1 MSKKKRNLKAIVLS
15 LGLMAA
21 MLPATTVN
29 AQALLGKSLSD
40 EYYDEQDAAN
50 QGGMLRSATRDQESI
65 SIGESGITH
74 DNFGETPVGS
84 GIAILLLAGAGYAV
98 IKKKED

>member
-29 AQALLGKSLSD
+29 AQALLGKSLID